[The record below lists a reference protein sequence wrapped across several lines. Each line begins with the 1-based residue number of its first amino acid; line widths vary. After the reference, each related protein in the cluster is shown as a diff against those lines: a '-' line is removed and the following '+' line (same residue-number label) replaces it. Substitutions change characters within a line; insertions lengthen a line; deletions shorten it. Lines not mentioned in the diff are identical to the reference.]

1 MVDCATHA
9 GRVLLDGAQP
19 RGGFAGVEDLR
30 LGAVDR
36 LHVFRGHGR
45 DPAEMLEEVEAD
57 TLRGHH
63 AARRSEEPRNDLI
76 RLHLL
81 AVLGL
86 GVELDA
92 LVDTLEH
99 ALRDAEAGDHA
110 VLLAND
116 LAATGHIH
124 GNDGLGGDIASSDVL
139 GERRLDEQ
147 VDALRRKR
155 LGDGSKGDRQS
166 VLLCPCA

>member
-1 MVDCATHA
+1 MRVLDQHRVVQPHAVVDRAAHA
-9 GRVLLDGAQP
+9 GRVLLDGAQS
-19 RGGFAGVEDLR
+19 RGGLAGVEDLG

-36 LHVFRGHGR
+36 LHVLGGHGR
-45 DPAEMLEEVEAD
+45 DPAQVLQEVETD

-63 AARRSEEPRNDLI
+63 AARRSEEPRDDLI
-76 RLHLL
+76 RLDLL

-99 ALRDAEAGDHA
+99 ALRDAQAGDDA

-116 LAATGHIH
+116 LAPTRHVGR
-124 GNDGLGGDIASSDVL
+124 
-139 GERRLDEQ
+139 E
-147 VDALRRKR
+147 
-155 LGDGSKGDRQS
+155 
-166 VLLCPCA
+166 

>member
-1 MVDCATHA
+1 MRV
-9 GRVLLDGAQP
+9 RVLLDGAQAG
-19 RGGFAGVEDLR
+19 RGLAGVEDLG
-30 LGAVDR
+30 LGAVDS
-36 LHVFRGHGR
+36 LHVLGGHR
-45 DPAEMLEEVEAD
+45 CDAAQVLQEVEPD

-63 AARRSEEPRNDLI
+63 AASRAEEPGDDLI
-76 RLHLL
+76 RLDFL
-81 AVLGL
+81 AVFGF
-86 GVELDA
+86 GIELDA
-92 LVDTLEH
+92 LVHTLEH

-116 LAATGHIH
+116 LAPTRHIH
-124 GNDGLGGDIASSDVL
+124 GNHGLGRDIASSDVL

-155 LGDGSKGDRQS
+155 FGDGSKGDGQS